1 MPSGSRSSSPVAA
14 ASSSGTSSSPP
25 PSTSSTAKPDEFEIK
40 LDKVKITPFSDSKDW
55 ESTVFELKLILQ
67 QVWRDSALDIIRFLT
82 DKKYALSVHGTPAQI
97 KADKLIYYILS
108 AGSVRG
114 SFARN
119 TIIAAQSSS
128 AQPHIPDNEG
138 LLLFDHFEATFV
150 SYDEHATNLPIA
162 QKKFHAL
169 KQKNNETASAY
180 IGRVDLAV
188 SDLAELG
195 EPVYHNTWIFT
206 LANGLRPEFTET
218 RKGVNYAKAG
228 FQTVMHVKT
237 SILTE
242 ESIFNNQPGN
252 NKHKQDDKTDTA
264 FIAND
269 NKDKTCHYCNKKGHI
284 APDCRKKQRDKA
296 DGADVSKNSKGRTS
310 QSNYSKGPKG
320 KGKGKKNSK
329 QRTSYWCDHCQT
341 TSHSTDY
348 CRAQQQPYYETPQDK
363 GKGQNPSAK
372 GKSYG
377 RGQGWSKGNF
387 PSDYSGSYA
396 NETWPLTINPRCLL
410 LLALTTKLH
419 GQTNQLQI

>member
-1 MPSGSRSSSPVAA
+1 MPSGSRSSSPARA
-14 ASSSGTSSSPP
+14 ASSFGGGSSSSSP
-25 PSTSSTAKPDEFEIK
+25 PSTSSTAKQDEFEIK
-40 LDKVKITPFSDSKDW
+40 LDKVKIIPFSDSKDW

-82 DKKYALSVHGTPAQI
+82 DKKYALSVHGTPSQV

-188 SDLAELG
+188 SDLAKLG
-195 EPVYHNTWIFT
+195 EPVSHNTWIFT

-218 RKGVNYAKAG
+218 RKGVNFAKKG
-228 FQTVMHVKT
+228 FQSVLQVKT

-264 FIAND
+264 FMAND
-269 NKDKTCHYCNKKGHI
+269 NKDKNATI
-284 APDCRKKQRDKA
+284 AIKRD
-296 DGADVSKNSKGRTS
+296 
-310 QSNYSKGPKG
+310 
-320 KGKGKKNSK
+320 
-329 QRTSYWCDHCQT
+329 
-341 TSHSTDY
+341 
-348 CRAQQQPYYETPQDK
+348 
-363 GKGQNPSAK
+363 
-372 GKSYG
+372 
-377 RGQGWSKGNF
+377 
-387 PSDYSGSYA
+387 
-396 NETWPLTINPRCLL
+396 ILL
-410 LLALTTKLH
+410 PNAARNNATKLRASMFLKI
-419 GQTNQLQI
+419 QKVKEK

>member
-1 MPSGSRSSSPVAA
+1 MPSGSRSSSPARA
-14 ASSSGTSSSPP
+14 ASSFGGGSSSSSP

-82 DKKYALSVHGTPAQI
+82 DKKYALSVHGTPSQV

-188 SDLAELG
+188 SDLAKLG
-195 EPVYHNTWIFT
+195 DPVSHNTWIFT

-218 RKGVNYAKAG
+218 RKGVNFAKKG
-228 FQTVMHVKT
+228 FQSVLQVKT

-264 FIAND
+264 FMAND

-284 APDCRKKQRDKA
+284 APECRKKQRDKA
-296 DGADVSKNSKGRTS
+296 EGIDVSKNT
-310 QSNYSKGPKG
+310 KG
-320 KGKGKKNSK
+320 KGKMSQSNNSK
-329 QRTSYWCDHCQT
+329 GQRQ
-341 TSHSTDY
+341 
-348 CRAQQQPYYETPQDK
+348 R
-363 GKGQNPSAK
+363 
-372 GKSYG
+372 
-377 RGQGWSKGNF
+377 
-387 PSDYSGSYA
+387 
-396 NETWPLTINPRCLL
+396 
-410 LLALTTKLH
+410 
-419 GQTNQLQI
+419 